1 LKKSGQAHNKSA
13 FVSTLSKLRVN
24 TIVGPLNWQAGPV
37 PNVTKTPLVGGQWR
51 TGNTQSGYALVVVTN
66 NGHTNIPVASSP
78 QVIPGA
84 TV

>member
-1 LKKSGQAHNKSA
+1 
-13 FVSTLSKLRVN
+13 
-24 TIVGPLNWQAGPV
+24 V
-37 PNVTKTPLVGGQWR
+37 PNVAKTPLVGGQWR

-78 QVIPGA
+78 EVIPGA